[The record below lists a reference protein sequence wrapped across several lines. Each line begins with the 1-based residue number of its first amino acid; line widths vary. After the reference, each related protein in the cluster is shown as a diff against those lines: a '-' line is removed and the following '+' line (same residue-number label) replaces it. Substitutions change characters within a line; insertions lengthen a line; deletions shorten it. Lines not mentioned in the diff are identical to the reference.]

1 MRKHAALAAAVLL
14 TLSVRASAG
23 GAAEYPRG
31 DVSQDGVS
39 DAGDAALLRDY
50 LICRQTLTT
59 EQAAAADLNAD
70 SSLSAVDLTL
80 LKRRL
85 LTTEDGRYLLWSDEF
100 DGDALDRTKWNYELG
115 NWKLDAGGN
124 YVTNGWGNNEQE
136 FYTDRNA
143 SVSGGILTIAA
154 RKEHYADAVQGE
166 YEYTS
171 ARLSTQHLFSV
182 CGGRIEVRARC

>member
-85 LTTEDGRYLLWSDEF
+85 LTAEDGRYLLWSDELTVMPLTVQN
-100 DGDALDRTKWNYELG
+100 GIMSSATGSSTPAETMSRT
-115 NWKLDAGGN
+115 AGATTSRSSTPTG
-124 YVTNGWGNNEQE
+124 T
-136 FYTDRNA
+136 RP
-143 SVSGGILTIAA
+143 SAA
-154 RKEHYADAVQGE
+154 E
-166 YEYTS
+166 S
-171 ARLSTQHLFSV
+171 
-182 CGGRIEVRARC
+182 